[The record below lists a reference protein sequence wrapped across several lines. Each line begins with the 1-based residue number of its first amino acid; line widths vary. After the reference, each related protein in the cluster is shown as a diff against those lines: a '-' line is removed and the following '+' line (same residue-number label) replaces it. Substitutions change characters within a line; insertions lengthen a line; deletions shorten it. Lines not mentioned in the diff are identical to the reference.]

1 MSVKYE
7 KLPLFCFHCGRL
19 GHETKDCD
27 DYHGE
32 GTPPKNF
39 NGGLK
44 ASPWR
49 PIRDSGDSEEGD
61 GKSWCARKLFVV
73 KPPVTP
79 QSSPIKEK
87 VEAVVQLLDNVEI
100 VSKHD
105 GDQSELQER
114 RGVTL
119 DKKSNQDQQVDD
131 NTYDEGNTA
140 MVIRADSQPRKWR
153 RRQKGDSG
161 SENRSSVSVPLK
173 GSFKRPND
181 SDFLLYS
188 SDFNNEANKKRAV
201 PMEVENENLDVKVVS
216 PTRRAL
222 GDQ

>member
-1 MSVKYE
+1 MASVGNNSQKILRALKSVSNPSFHNNNSTFLGKE
-7 KLPLFCFHCGRL
+7 VISESFLPENQELQN
-19 GHETKDCD
+19 TQ
-27 DYHGE
+27 DY
-32 GTPPKNF
+32 KS
-39 NGGLK
+39 K
-44 ASPWR
+44 
-49 PIRDSGDSEEGD
+49 EED
-61 GKSWCARKLFVV
+61 E
-73 KPPVTP
+73 PPVTP